1 MNPYEQHM
9 KELAV
14 PMREELTNQGFK
26 ELTTAEDVEAFMNN
40 LDEDDTTFVV
50 VNSICGC
57 AAGIARPAAVT
68 VATQNPVKPTHL
80 VSVFAGQDKEATET
94 MREFIAQAPSSPSM
108 ALFKG
113 QNLVHFIPR
122 FNIEGRDIEDLMQ
135 DISESFNEYCA

>member
-9 KELAV
+9 KELAM
-14 PMREELTNQGFK
+14 PMREELTNQGFV
-26 ELTTAEDVEAFMNN
+26 ELTTEDSVNDFMRG
-40 LDEDDTTFVV
+40 LDDEQTTFVV

-68 VATQNPVKPTHL
+68 VATQNPIKPDHL
-80 VSVFAGQDKEATET
+80 VTVFAGQDKEATES
-94 MREFIAQAPSSPSM
+94 MREFIMQAPSSPSM

-122 FNIEGRDIEDLMQ
+122 LNIEGRDIEDLMQ
-135 DISESFNEYCA
+135 DIKESFDTHCQ

>member
-40 LDEDDTTFVV
+40 LGEDDTTFVV

>member
-1 MNPYEQHM
+1 MNPYEQHI

-14 PMREELTNQGFK
+14 PMRKELTDHGFK
-26 ELTTAEDVEAFMNN
+26 ELTTPDDVDTFMGG
-40 LDEDDTTFVV
+40 LSDDDTTFVV

-68 VATQNPVKPTHL
+68 VATQNPTKPTHL

-122 FNIEGRDIEDLMQ
+122 FNIEGREIEDLMD
-135 DISESFNEYCA
+135 DIKESFDSHC

>member
-1 MNPYEQHM
+1 MNAYEQHM

-14 PMREELTNQGFK
+14 PMRK
-26 ELTTAEDVEAFMNN
+26 ELTDQGFLELKTEDNVNDFMKNVA
-40 LDEDDTTFVV
+40 DDSTTFVM

-68 VATQNPVKPTHL
+68 VATQNPIKPDHL
-80 VSVFAGQDKEATET
+80 ITVFAGQDKEATES
-94 MREFIAQAPSSPSM
+94 MREFIMQAPSSPSF

-122 FNIEGRDIEDLMQ
+122 SNIEGREIEDLMA
-135 DISESFNEYCA
+135 DIKESFDSHCS

>member
-1 MNPYEQHM
+1 MNPYEQHIQ
-9 KELAV
+9 ELAV
-14 PMREELTNQGFK
+14 PMRKELTDHGFK
-26 ELTTAEDVEAFMNN
+26 ELTTDEDVQQFMNG
-40 LDEDDTTFVV
+40 LGEDDTTFVV

-68 VATQNPVKPTHL
+68 VAAQNPVTPTHL
-80 VSVFAGQDKEATET
+80 VSVFAGQDKEATAT

-122 FNIEGRDIEDLMQ
+122 FNIEGRDIEDLME
-135 DISESFNEYCA
+135 DIKESFDSHC

>member
-1 MNPYEQHM
+1 MNLYEQHM
-9 KELAV
+9 VELAV
-14 PMREELTNQGFK
+14 PMRKELTDQGFK
-26 ELTTAEDVEAFMNN
+26 ELTTEDDVQQFMNN
-40 LDEDDTTFVV
+40 LGEDDTTFVV

-80 VSVFAGQDKEATET
+80 VSVFAGQDKEATES

-122 FNIEGRDIEDLMQ
+122 FNIEGRAIEDLME
-135 DISESFNEYCA
+135 DISESFNSHC